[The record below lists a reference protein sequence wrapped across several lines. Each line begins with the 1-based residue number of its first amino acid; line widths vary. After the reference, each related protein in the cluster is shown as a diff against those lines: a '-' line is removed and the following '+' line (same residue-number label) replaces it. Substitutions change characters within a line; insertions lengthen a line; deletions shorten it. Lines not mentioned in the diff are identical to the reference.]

1 MIYLQLF
8 FSFLQIGLFSVG
20 GGYAAI
26 PLIQEQV
33 VHLHQWLSLKEFYDI
48 VTIAEMTPGPMAI
61 NAATFVGIKIAGI
74 PGAFL
79 ATFSTVLPSI
89 LIVTSLASLLYYRR
103 GHAVHYMERILY
115 GLRPA
120 VVAMITSA
128 ALGLMKIA
136 LLHENRMD
144 FFELGLFLL
153 GVYALRKKKISP
165 MIVLAAS
172 GAIFFVVKS
181 LLPLLH

>member
-1 MIYLQLF
+1 MIFLKLF
-8 FSFLQIGLFSVG
+8 FSFIQIGLFSVG

-26 PLIQEQV
+26 PLIKEQV
-33 VHLHQWLSLKEFYDI
+33 VNLHGWLTVKEFYDI

-89 LIVTSLASLLYYRR
+89 FIVTALASLLYHKR
-103 GHAVHYMERILY
+103 GPAVGYMERVLY
-115 GLRPA
+115 GIRPA
-120 VVAMITSA
+120 VVAMISSA

-136 LLHENRMD
+136 LIEDASID
-144 FFELGLFLL
+144 FLELGLFLL
-153 GVYALRKKKISP
+153 AVYVLRKKKASP
-165 MIVLAAS
+165 MVILVVS
-172 GAIFFVVKS
+172 GFAFFVLQSV
-181 LLPLLH
+181 LTFAQ